1 MELQPHRRHKRLLQ
15 TAVEREMEFP
25 KGVLKVRRI
34 RTEHGAILTP
44 QIQWDGPKQ
53 YQDLASKSLMMLPTD
68 MALIQDKEF
77 KKHVDRYA
85 KDNDVFFQDFRDVL
99 VKLLELGVPFQS
111 KPEDRMELKP
121 TS

>member
-1 MELQPHRRHKRLLQ
+1 MGH
-15 TAVEREMEFP
+15 TN
-25 KGVLKVRRI
+25 
-34 RTEHGAILTP
+34 TSTP
-44 QIQWDGPKQ
+44 QWDGPKQ

-111 KPEDRMELKP
+111 KPEARMELKP